1 VRTDWNAGDSWSST
15 YEERKMKRF
24 IARLIQIIFWGPLAL
39 SLLSVPVILLIVMS
53 GWEPPPNNG
62 ISDSVHPL
70 EKRK

>member
-1 VRTDWNAGDSWSST
+1 
-15 YEERKMKRF
+15 MKRF

-39 SLLSVPVILLIVMS
+39 SLLSIPVILLIIMS

-62 ISDSVHPL
+62 ISDSMHPL